1 MENSSG
7 LQTSQDSPITFPR
20 DGFWWLWTILF
31 LIAIAAI
38 VLVVSTIVAIA
49 WMVSAHLSI
58 QELARVASAGFP
70 AIVITG
76 IPEIL
81 ALLFIFLLLPSIAKT
96 SLYGLGLRKLSASQL
111 AIVVVGAIAMFAI
124 VTPLASA
131 LENAL
136 HFKTPEAAIAAFTNT
151 SGWQKIVFAFFGI
164 VLAPLFEEAVFRWT
178 LFNALR
184 KWWGLWPGAI
194 VSSALFGLAHA
205 QAPFTPAMFACISL
219 PLAVGGLILC
229 MVYART
235 NNAWASVVT
244 HGSFNALSLILLLLF
259 PQLAK

>member
-1 MENSSG
+1 
-7 LQTSQDSPITFPR
+7 LQDSPITFPR
-20 DGFWWLWTILF
+20 EGFWWLWTILF
-31 LIAIAAI
+31 LIGIAVI
-38 VLVVSTIVAIA
+38 VVVVSTIAAIT
-49 WMVSAHLSI
+49 WMLTQHLSF
-58 QELARVASAGFP
+58 QELARAASTGFP
-70 AIVITG
+70 AIILTG

-81 ALLFIFLLLPSIAKT
+81 ALIFIFLLLPVVAKT
-96 SLYGLGLRKLSASQL
+96 SFYGLGFRPLTSTQWA
-111 AIVVVGAIAMFAI
+111 AIAIGAIAMFVI

-136 HFKTPEAAIAAFTNT
+136 HFKSPEAAIAAFTNT
-151 SGWQKIVFAFFGI
+151 TGWQKIVFAIFGI

-194 VSSALFGLAHA
+194 ISSALFGLAHA
-205 QAPFTPAMFACISL
+205 QAPFTPAMVACICL

-235 NNAWASVVT
+235 NNAWASVLT
-244 HGSFNALSLILLLLF
+244 HGTFNALSLILLLLF

>member
-20 DGFWWLWTILF
+20 EGFWWLWTILF
-31 LIAIAAI
+31 LIAIAVI
-38 VLVVSTIVAIA
+38 VLVVSTAAAVA
-49 WMVSAHLSI
+49 WMLAQHLSL
-58 QELARVASAGFP
+58 QDLARLGTGMP

-76 IPEIL
+76 VAEIVAL
-81 ALLFIFLLLPSIAKT
+81 IFIFALLPAIAKT
-96 SLYGLGLRKLSASQL
+96 PFSGLGLRRISPAQIGVII
-111 AIVVVGAIAMFAI
+111 AGAIAMFVV

-131 LENAL
+131 LENVL

-151 SGWQKIVFAFFGI
+151 SGWQKIVFAIFGI
-164 VLAPLFEEAVFRWT
+164 GLAPLFEEAVFRWT

-205 QAPFTPAMFACISL
+205 QAPFTPAMFACITL
-219 PLAVGGLILC
+219 PLAVGGFILC

-235 NNAWASVVT
+235 NNAWASVLT
-244 HGSFNALSLILLLLF
+244 HGTFNGLSLVMLLLF